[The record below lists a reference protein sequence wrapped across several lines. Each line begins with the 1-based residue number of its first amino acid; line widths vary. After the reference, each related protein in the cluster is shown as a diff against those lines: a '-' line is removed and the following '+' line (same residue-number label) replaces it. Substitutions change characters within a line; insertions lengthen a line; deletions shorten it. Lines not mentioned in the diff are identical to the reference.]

1 MLITASAGTGNKRN
15 VKQVEHVTCP
25 NTTGAF
31 EKHYTSFFIVKASQ
45 KNTQEEKKQMY
56 RLNIVH
62 ITRNEKQQL

>member
-45 KNTQEEKKQMY
+45 KNTHKKHMY
-56 RLNIVH
+56 RLIIV
-62 ITRNEKQQL
+62 